1 MRKLFTILLFHIAII
16 AYGQDM
22 SVKSFLLAETDLTAN
37 TAGTMVYDQ
46 NGNLCALIKLESS
59 LEFRFDVGSLGVREV
74 KTVGGE
80 TWIYV
85 PFGIRKITISHS
97 QLGVIRDYALPC
109 AIEKGRTYILRL
121 DIKAVNRDYS
131 KKQSLHL
138 QVKPTNASVEID
150 GWELTLDNDGRLS
163 QTVPVGFHDIK
174 VSAPNYHTKEF
185 NFRDTLKDVSLSIN
199 LKPKFGWLN
208 ISGSGDEQLYIDGE
222 LTPYTPN
229 RLREIDSGIY
239 TLRLNKPLHT
249 PYETTI
255 EVRDSL
261 VVDIAPDFI
270 PNFREVEISF
280 KKFSSA
286 EIWINGKKA
295 GTSYWKGKL
304 EYGQYEIKGVE
315 ANCATSVLNLE
326 IQPDSPQVITLD
338 TPTPIYGDLVVNC
351 NIPYSTVYIDGDE
364 VGKSGETLN
373 VQIGQRK
380 LSVAKDGYQK
390 AEHTIE
396 IKETEINRVNIS
408 LADISV
414 GTLNITSSPR
424 GARIKIDGTNYGRTP
439 RFINDISTG
448 THRVKATLD
457 GYKKAAKTI
466 NVFGGRNT
474 DVDFTL
480 KKKPQKIKT
489 TSSTSY
495 KSSSYSDNLYDSFCK
510 FGASVIAG
518 YDSWSEVGM
527 IGIGTTC
534 RARYFQFGAEL
545 LSLPEEEVTIIGI
558 PIAAN
563 LNILPKRFEWSP
575 YIGIGYYPCMLSYSY
590 ELDYEFEFDVEWYSF
605 WFVQTGLDFR
615 HWDINCR
622 YLFDGDYVTLTFGVS
637 YYF

>member
-1 MRKLFTILLFHIAII
+1 M
-16 AYGQDM
+16 
-22 SVKSFLLAETDLTAN
+22 
-37 TAGTMVYDQ
+37 
-46 NGNLCALIKLESS
+46 
-59 LEFRFDVGSLGVREV
+59 EV
-74 KTVGGE
+74 
-80 TWIYV
+80 
-85 PFGIRKITISHS
+85 
-97 QLGVIRDYALPC
+97 
-109 AIEKGRTYILRL
+109 
-121 DIKAVNRDYS
+121 
-131 KKQSLHL
+131 
-138 QVKPTNASVEID
+138 D
-150 GWELTLDNDGRLS
+150 GFELTPDNNGRLS
-163 QTVPVGFHDIK
+163 QTVPFGFHDLK
-174 VSAPNYHTKEF
+174 VSASDYHTKEI
-185 NFRDTLKDVSLSIN
+185 NFRDTLKDIYLSIN

-208 ISGSGDEQLYIDGE
+208 ISGSGDEQLFINGE
-222 LTPYTPN
+222 KTAYTPD
-229 RLREIDSGIY
+229 RLRKIDSGTY
-239 TLRLNKPLHT
+239 TLLLNKPLYK

-255 EVRDSL
+255 IVRDSL
-261 VVDIAPDFI
+261 VVDIVPDFI

-280 KKFSSA
+280 KQSSSA

-295 GTSYWKGKL
+295 GTSSWKGKL

-351 NIPYSTVYIDGDE
+351 NEPSGTVSIFENGRWEVYGSTGE
-364 VGKSGETLN
+364 VLK

-380 LSVAKDGYQK
+380 LLVEKNGYEK

-527 IGIGTTC
+527 LGIGTTC

-563 LNILPKRFEWSP
+563 LIILPKRFEWSP
-575 YIGIGYYPCMLSYSY
+575 YIGIGYYPCLLSYSY
-590 ELDYEFEFDVEWYSF
+590 ELDYEFEVDVECYSF

-622 YLFDGDYVTLTFGVS
+622 YLFDGDYGILTFGVS